1 MKFFKYITC
10 ILIAVLTS
18 FYLFPFTFRFLPIAN
33 TKMIL
38 AGVGLV
44 LYIINLSKGR
54 TGSLDKTLFLLSIA
68 ALLVSFIACVSAIVN
83 NSNDYTYADYIISM
97 WVWLGGAYTV
107 INIIKLRHG
116 YLEVDLVYKYLLSVC
131 VLQCLLAL
139 IIDSNMSFKALVDS
153 MVADLG
159 FIQMDR
165 LEDSNRLYGIGCS
178 LDVAGTRFAAILS
191 VIPFFTYKVASE
203 KKNIDIWFYILGFVF
218 IAIVGNMI
226 SRTTTIGVLLSIFL
240 WVLFSVLPSYNRAM
254 RCLWGPLVLVITSTI
269 IIAIVLY
276 STSYTFKMNM
286 RFAFEGFFSLFE
298 TGQWETGSNS
308 TLLNMF
314 VFPNNVHTWLI
325 GDGYLYDPA
334 SIDPYYVGEN
344 YPGYYMNTDVGYLR
358 FIFYFGLIG
367 LVSIV
372 GYFVMIT
379 RLLSKK
385 FLEYRQ
391 VFFILL
397 LINLI
402 IWIKVSTDIF
412 PIYAI
417 FFCIPMQVDK
427 TTLPLKINEDSLP
440 DPLDI

>member
-178 LDVAGTRFAAILS
+178 LDVVEETLKLHDGIINRKYSSIPRVKGDIGEYSYEVLRLDDVKGVAVGSMTQCCFTVKGAGYSSLKHALTSPNGRILVVKKDGSLVAHSWLWRNGNVLCLDNIEVIKEIKEIDFLDVYLKFAEDVTKKSLE
-191 VIPFFTYKVASE
+191 VEGNE
-203 KKNIDIWFYILGFVF
+203 KCIQNVMLGVNSFDQKIDG
-218 IAIVGNMI
+218 
-226 SRTTTIGVLLSIFL
+226 
-240 WVLFSVLPSYNRAM
+240 
-254 RCLWGPLVLVITSTI
+254 
-269 IIAIVLY
+269 
-276 STSYTFKMNM
+276 
-286 RFAFEGFFSLFE
+286 
-298 TGQWETGSNS
+298 
-308 TLLNMF
+308 
-314 VFPNNVHTWLI
+314 
-325 GDGYLYDPA
+325 
-334 SIDPYYVGEN
+334 
-344 YPGYYMNTDVGYLR
+344 
-358 FIFYFGLIG
+358 
-367 LVSIV
+367 
-372 GYFVMIT
+372 
-379 RLLSKK
+379 
-385 FLEYRQ
+385 
-391 VFFILL
+391 
-397 LINLI
+397 
-402 IWIKVSTDIF
+402 
-412 PIYAI
+412 
-417 FFCIPMQVDK
+417 
-427 TTLPLKINEDSLP
+427 INEFKCY
-440 DPLDI
+440 INKGT